1 LKQELNQEIKEKMT
15 DLTPADIA
23 SADAGYWAVLRMIR
37 LQASVFSFKDH
48 EYQEEPMRSR
58 VRRKCIM
65 KATQGGFTEIEIL
78 DALHGMIFR
87 FLAQGVL
94 YLHPT
99 TDDVQEF
106 SKSRFNPLIVTNR
119 EAIGKYVK
127 TAGRGTDTASLK
139 KIHDAFLYLRG
150 ARLSQKISDI
160 NESSKL
166 KSIPV
171 DRVVFDEVDHMDED
185 VIAKALGRMGHS
197 KIKQERYLSN
207 PLIPGEGI
215 DKIFSQSDQRHWFR
229 KCSHCGE
236 WTCAELSFPDCVKIR
251 KDGTGYIG
259 CNKCGKEVPIWVG
272 DGSAEWVASVP
283 ANSDYMH
290 GYRWSQLTSVFNDP
304 AEILD
309 AFTNP
314 PEGNL
319 ADVYRLRLGL
329 PYIAAEDR
337 LTEAQVYNCCCN
349 DIISHSHDG
358 PSAMGV
364 DVGKIKHI
372 TIGVKTNPNQ
382 YKITKPVQLS
392 SWDDIHNLARRFN
405 VKSAVVDIRPYED
418 SARKFQQEAKFKVF
432 LCEYKENSP
441 QGTVYNDRTGI
452 VSVNRTEIFDTTHRM
467 VTTPGMLTIPRYC
480 PEVKEFARQMC
491 GAYKV
496 LETNKKSGTSIY
508 RYKGDNDHYRNAL
521 NYFIL
526 AASKSRIAK
535 VGSRKNRQR
544 VANNTYSRI

>member
-1 LKQELNQEIKEKMT
+1 MEITADLIEDAEQVDAGCWAVMNEIK
-15 DLTPADIA
+15 
-23 SADAGYWAVLRMIR
+23 
-37 LQASVFSFKDH
+37 LQTGIFSFKDH
-48 EYQEEPMRSR
+48 EYQIEPMCFTG
-58 VRRKCIM
+58 RRKCIM
-65 KATQGGFTEIEIL
+65 TGTQGGFTEDEVL
-78 DALHGMIFR
+78 DSLHGMR
-87 FLAQGVL
+87 YGHLPQGVL
-94 YLHPT
+94 YLFPT
-99 TDDVQEF
+99 TDDVGEF
-106 SKSRFNPLIVTNR
+106 AKSRFNPLIASNP

-127 TAGRGTDTASLK
+127 SAGKGTDTASLK

-215 DKIFSQSDQRHWFR
+215 DKIFSTSDQRHWFR
-229 KCSHCGE
+229 KCTCGE
-236 WTCAELSFPDCVKIR
+236 WTCAELSFPECVKIR
-251 KDGTGYIG
+251 TDGTGYIG
-259 CNKCGKEVPIWVG
+259 CNKCGKEVPIWTG
-272 DGSAEWVASVP
+272 KGSAEWVPSMP
-283 ANSDYMH
+283 SNSDFMH
-290 GYRWSQLTSVFNDP
+290 GYRWSQLTSTFNDP

-309 AFTNP
+309 DFSNP

-329 PYIAAEDR
+329 PYIGAEDR
-337 LTEAQVYNCCCN
+337 LTEAQIYECCGQE
-349 DIISHSHDG
+349 IQSHSHSG
-358 PSAMGV
+358 PCAMGV

-372 TIGVKTNPNQ
+372 VIGVRSGDDQ
-382 YKITKPVQLS
+382 YTIVKVAQLS
-392 SWDDIHNLARRFN
+392 SWDDIHDIAKRFN
-405 VKSAVVDIRPYED
+405 VKSDVVDIRPYED
-418 SARKFQQEAKFKVF
+418 SARKYQSESRHKTF

-452 VSVNRTEIFDTTHRM
+452 VSVNRTEIFDTSHRM
-467 VTTPGMLTIPRYC
+467 VVTPGMLIIPRYC
-480 PEVKEFARQMC
+480 PEIKEFAKQMC

-508 RYKGDNDHYRNAL
+508 RYKGINEHYRNAL
-521 NYFIL
+521 NYFLL
-526 AASKSRIAK
+526 AASKNRIAR
-535 VGSRKNRQR
+535 VGGHRNRQEK
-544 VANNTYSRI
+544 VISEYAKI